1 MTRTSISIVILV
13 GVVFCGL
20 LLRDDSAGPSGR
32 AQANQ
37 SSQAEDPYKD
47 SRVLVEAFVV
57 EVKLSALYDL
67 GVSPIGQKPNSV
79 SVENILKCL
88 RNDDWAQVTAGA
100 KLALGQQQRASTK
113 ATETTYVERRSP
125 VPAGRGRAGAV
136 SRSFESYGIG
146 KAFDAQVTI
155 RPDSRVFMA
164 FTFSQSTV
172 DKAELESDAPPATI
186 TRDFSGSVCLEAGK
200 PSIVGAVQN
209 DQVAAFLIV
218 SADIRCK

>member
-20 LLRDDSAGPSGR
+20 LLSGDSAGPSAK

-37 SSQAEDPYKD
+37 SVQAEDLYKD
-47 SRVLVEAFVV
+47 SRVLVEVFVV

-100 KLALGQQQRASTK
+100 KLALGQQQRGSTK
-113 ATETTYVERRSP
+113 ATETTYVQRETP

-136 SRSFESYGIG
+136 SRSFESYSIG
-146 KAFDAQVTI
+146 KSFDAQVAI
-155 RPDSRVFMA
+155 RPDSRIFVA
-164 FTFSQSTV
+164 FTFSQNTV
-172 DKAELESDAPPATI
+172 DKAALESGAPPATI

-200 PSIVGAVQN
+200 PSIVGAMQN
-209 DQVAAFLIV
+209 EQMAAFLII
-218 SADIRCK
+218 SADIGCK